1 MHDLRPILNGSMLRT
16 LTLALAFSPA
26 LLFAQPGASPN
37 DALAHLEKARKAY
50 AAEDYTTALAHAD
63 SAITL
68 DSSVP
73 GGYKFR
79 GDIKQRQE
87 NLHGAIIDYTKAEK
101 QDPND
106 ARLYVSRGAVY
117 ITEGRLKEGIKDC
130 DKAIK
135 LAPNDPD
142 PFYNRACA
150 HYLGRN
156 NEAALR
162 DLNRSLELRKDNAD
176 ALFLRGVVKG
186 ELFREEDGLADLEAS
201 LRINPEQD
209 GGLMSLGVLLFDLER
224 YDEAIAKFTEV
235 IDKGKD
241 DLAEAY
247 YYRADCYYKLDN
259 KGDACVNWRRSAE
272 LGDKDA
278 VFIVR
283 NYCNTDAD
291 KIPKKPQRKRNM
303 VIEF

>member
-1 MHDLRPILNGSMLRT
+1 MLRS
-16 LTLALAFSPA
+16 LILALAFSPA
-26 LLFAQPGASPN
+26 LLFAQPGPSPN
-37 DALAHLEKARKAY
+37 DALAQLEKARKAY
-50 AAEDYTTALAHAD
+50 AAQDYPTALAHAD
-63 SAITL
+63 TAITM
-68 DSSVP
+68 DGAVP
-73 GGYKFR
+73 GGFKLR

-150 HYLGRN
+150 HYLGQN

-162 DLNRSLELRKDNAD
+162 DLDRSLELRKDNAD
-176 ALFLRGVVKG
+176 ALFLRGVIKG
-186 ELFREEDGLADLEAS
+186 ELFREEEGLEDLEAS

-224 YDEAIAKFTEV
+224 YDEAIVKFSEV
-235 IDKGKD
+235 IAKNAS
-241 DLAEAY
+241 DLAEAH
-247 YYRADCYYKLDN
+247 YYRGDCYYKQEN
-259 KGDACVNWRRSAE
+259 KDDACVNWRRSAE

-278 VFIVR
+278 QFIVR
-283 NYCNTDAD
+283 NYCMTDAD